1 MQIRDQIFIKTNIT
15 LPIIGGDG
23 ATIETCVIITADGKF
38 NYIEIQNIY
47 INYIWGIGNW
57 RKAKQSLTI
66 QEDKKI
72 DIIVID
78 VDGGTK
84 EYYFDI
90 TECF

>member
-1 MQIRDQIFIKTNIT
+1 MQIREQIYIKHNIK
-15 LPIIGGDG
+15 LPIMGGDG
-23 ATIETCVIITADGKF
+23 ATIETCVIITADGKYD
-38 NYIEIQNIY
+38 YIVIQNIY

-57 RKAKQSLTI
+57 RKAKQSLII

-72 DIIVID
+72 DKIVID
-78 VDGGTK
+78 VGGETI

>member
-1 MQIRDQIFIKTNIT
+1 MQIRDQIFIKTNIK

-57 RKAKQSLTI
+57 RKAKQSLII
-66 QEDKKI
+66 QGIKKI
-72 DIIVID
+72 DKIVID
-78 VDGGTK
+78 VGGESK